1 MKKYINY
8 LQEITK
14 EDIRKGLLGFG
25 MFADKLPAI
34 FSAKPFYDYCEIKS
48 FPTFE
53 KIGRDYVR
61 YESMRNTNIPRPLSI
76 PSPFSYSN
84 LCNCIVKN
92 RDNIIEVLEI
102 KTANQKYKY
111 SQIHIQK
118 LSGSES
124 LFQMNHSYADKDQEL
139 VERIQKI
146 PITNRFR
153 IDADISSCFPSIYSH
168 VLPWALVGKNVAKT
182 NRMDKTQWYN
192 ILDFYSRNIKNE
204 ETNGLLIGP
213 HTSNFLSEIVLSCID
228 NELADKY
235 NYIRNIDDFTC
246 FVKTEDEAER
256 FLLDLNDT
264 LKKYELSLN
273 TKKTKITKLPMNSE
287 MDWVS
292 SLNSFFIGDTYN
304 EKGKIVFKKQ
314 RLKAYLNLAIK
325 LANETG
331 NAAVYTYAIK
341 TIANT
346 CIGKLSKQYYTDII
360 HHLLCLY
367 PYLVH
372 WMEDYV
378 FDIFAIDK
386 EKIKIISRDLYEVG
400 ITRHIYEACI
410 FPLYWSLKYNFSLD
424 TNYIDD
430 SINSSDC
437 IFMLLAYLKANRN
450 KDKEAKKKIKD
461 IAKSLVSDIDRYW
474 IFIYEVLSKEELPIG
489 EYRTLKKRNIS
500 FVKQEYL

>member
-14 EDIRKGLLGFG
+14 EDLRKGLLGFG

-61 YESMRNTNIPRPLSI
+61 YECMRNTNIPRPLSI

-84 LCNCIVKN
+84 LCNCIVEN
-92 RDNIIEVLEI
+92 RDEIIKVLEI

-182 NRMDKTQWYN
+182 NRMDKKKWYN

-292 SLNSFFIGDTYN
+292 SLNSFFYW
-304 EKGKIVFKKQ
+304 
-314 RLKAYLNLAIK
+314 R
-325 LANETG
+325 
-331 NAAVYTYAIK
+331 
-341 TIANT
+341 
-346 CIGKLSKQYYTDII
+346 
-360 HHLLCLY
+360 
-367 PYLVH
+367 
-372 WMEDYV
+372 YV
-378 FDIFAIDK
+378 
-386 EKIKIISRDLYEVG
+386 
-400 ITRHIYEACI
+400 
-410 FPLYWSLKYNFSLD
+410 
-424 TNYIDD
+424 
-430 SINSSDC
+430 
-437 IFMLLAYLKANRN
+437 
-450 KDKEAKKKIKD
+450 
-461 IAKSLVSDIDRYW
+461 
-474 IFIYEVLSKEELPIG
+474 
-489 EYRTLKKRNIS
+489 
-500 FVKQEYL
+500 